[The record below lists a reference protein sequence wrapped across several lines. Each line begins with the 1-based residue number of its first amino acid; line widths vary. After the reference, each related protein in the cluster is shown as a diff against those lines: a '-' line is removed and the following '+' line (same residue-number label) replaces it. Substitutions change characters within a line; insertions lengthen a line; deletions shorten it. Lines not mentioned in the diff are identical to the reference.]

1 MGSLQQD
8 IRKTLIKYALAPIF
22 VLAVL
27 GAGFAWWSWQHD
39 VVQRSEEARSVAAEV
54 LDRLILDYSQRLA
67 YVADKGDFAN
77 IQSDGEQRRAIYEW
91 LYHEVNIAHDDT
103 RFFLLDREG
112 RILLATTGICRIICS
127 PCPWTGASGIA

>member
-22 VLAVL
+22 VL

-54 LDRLILDYSQRLA
+54 LDRLILDYSQRL
-67 YVADKGDFAN
+67 
-77 IQSDGEQRRAIYEW
+77 E
-91 LYHEVNIAHDDT
+91 
-103 RFFLLDREG
+103 
-112 RILLATTGICRIICS
+112 
-127 PCPWTGASGIA
+127 

>member
-1 MGSLQQD
+1 MGNFQQY

-54 LDRLILDYSQRLA
+54 LDRLLMDYGQRIE
-67 YVADKGDFAN
+67 YVANNGDFAN
-77 IQSDGEQRRAIYEW
+77 VQS
-91 LYHEVNIAHDDT
+91 NI
-103 RFFLLDREG
+103 
-112 RILLATTGICRIICS
+112 
-127 PCPWTGASGIA
+127 

>member
-1 MGSLQQD
+1 
-8 IRKTLIKYALAPIF
+8 
-22 VLAVL
+22 
-27 GAGFAWWSWQHD
+27 
-39 VVQRSEEARSVAAEV
+39 VQRSEEARSVAAEV